1 MGLRQVVAVADPEL
15 IQQILR
21 NRPKLYRR
29 LSTIEPVTKELGVN
43 GVFSAEGEDW
53 KGQQRV
59 IAHALDASHLRPFFP
74 TLVKV
79 TERLRNRRNISRA
92 ERHTVILLCRP
103 CHKQIHAVFTESEL
117 AREHASTEAL
127 APHPK
132 IARFV
137 EWIARQPP
145 TDDIS
150 VRRKRA

>member
-53 KGQQRV
+53 KRQRRTC
-59 IAHALDASHLRPFFP
+59 D
-74 TLVKV
+74 
-79 TERLRNRRNISRA
+79 RA
-92 ERHTVILLCRP
+92 

-117 AREHASTEAL
+117 AREYASTEAL
-127 APHPK
+127 AAHPK

-145 TDDIS
+145 TADIS

>member
-1 MGLRQVVAVADPEL
+1 VGLRQVVAVADPEL

-53 KGQQRV
+53 KRQRRV

-92 ERHTVILLCRP
+92 ERYTVILLCRP

-117 AREHASTEAL
+117 AREYASTEAL
-127 APHPK
+127 AAHPK

-145 TDDIS
+145 RADIS

>member
-53 KGQQRV
+53 KRQRRV
-59 IAHALDASHLRPFFP
+59 IAHALDASHLSPFFP

-79 TERLRNRRNISRA
+79 TERLRNRRKISRA
-92 ERHTVILLCRP
+92 ERYTVILLC
-103 CHKQIHAVFTESEL
+103 
-117 AREHASTEAL
+117 
-127 APHPK
+127 
-132 IARFV
+132 
-137 EWIARQPP
+137 
-145 TDDIS
+145 
-150 VRRKRA
+150 